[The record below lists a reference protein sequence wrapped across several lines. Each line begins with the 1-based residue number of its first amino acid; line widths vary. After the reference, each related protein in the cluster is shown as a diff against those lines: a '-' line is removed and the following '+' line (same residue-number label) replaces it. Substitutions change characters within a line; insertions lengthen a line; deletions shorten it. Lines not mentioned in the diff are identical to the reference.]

1 MSTAYREEAVI
12 KLANIGKSYY
22 IGKQEVPVLSNIT
35 MTIDK
40 GEFVSVMGP
49 SGAGKSTLMNILGC
63 LDRPSFGSYQLDGKE
78 VANLSDSELAY
89 TRNKKIGFVF
99 QSFNLLPRLS
109 ALDNVIL
116 PMIYGNVFKK
126 ERKQRAIEVLKSV
139 GLEDRIYHMPTEMSG
154 GQKQRV
160 AIARALVND
169 PAIIMADEPTGNL
182 DSKSTREVMEIFS
195 RLYEM
200 GKTVILVTH
209 ELDVA
214 DYATRHVVLSDG
226 RISRD
231 FRGRISHD

>member
-35 MTIDK
+35 MTINK

>member
-35 MTIDK
+35 MTINK

-116 PMIYGNVFKK
+116 PMIYGSVFKK

-231 FRGRISHD
+231 FRGHISHD

>member
-35 MTIDK
+35 MTINK

-231 FRGRISHD
+231 FRGHISHD

>member
-1 MSTAYREEAVI
+1 MGTAYREEAVI

-35 MTIDK
+35 MTINK

>member
-1 MSTAYREEAVI
+1 MSTANKEEAVI

-35 MTIDK
+35 MTINK

-116 PMIYGNVFKK
+116 PMIYGSVFKK

-231 FRGRISHD
+231 FKGRISHD